1 MAALDERNDS
11 FEVGQTVKGKPFQY
25 ESDGVYIDIGG
36 KSSAFLPIREVA
48 VGVVDDVTERL
59 PLGVERDFLIIRGQD
74 ASGQVTV
81 SIRELELKQVWA
93 RLQTLADERQPLP
106 VRVTG
111 TNRGGVTVD
120 ALGLRGF
127 IPRSHL
133 LQRDDLDALVGQTLH
148 VAVLELKPKDKRVVL
163 SHREAAKLSLMGSVR
178 AGELVTGRVSG
189 IRPFGVF
196 VDLNGIS
203 ALLHI
208 KQVSQSYVASLQD
221 LFELGQEITAVVL
234 EVDDWK
240 GRIALSTA
248 VLENYRGEM
257 LEQPVTVQAEARDR
271 YTQRY
276 PDLPETPTETTPKP
290 AQTSGSK
297 TSGSK
302 TSGSKTA
309 ESETTESETTG
320 SETAESGDI
329 SPQDTPPSDAAAETV
344 GSTGGSADA
353 PADLPAAPSATD
365 DPTPIATAIETT
377 ATTPPPADPPK
388 PKVINLAAKP
398 MRPQPPS
405 PAT

>member
-1 MAALDERNDS
+1 MEDFMAALDERNDS
-11 FEVGQTVKGKPFQY
+11 FQVGQTVKGKPFQH
-25 ESDGVYIDIGG
+25 EPDGVYIDIGG
-36 KSSAFLPIREVA
+36 KSSAFLPGREAA
-48 VGVVDDVTERL
+48 VGVVDDLAERL
-59 PLGVERDFLIIRGQD
+59 PLGVEREFLIIRGQD
-74 ASGQVTV
+74 ANGQVTV

-93 RLQTLADERQPLP
+93 RLQTLADERQTLP

-133 LQRDDLDALVGQTLH
+133 LQREDLDVLVGQTLN
-148 VAVLELKPKDKRVVL
+148 VVVLELKPKDKRIVL
-163 SHREAAKLSLMGSVR
+163 SHREAAKLSLMASVR

-221 LFELGQEITAVVL
+221 LFEVGQEVTAVVL

-257 LEQPVTVQAEARDR
+257 LEQPITVQAEARDR

-276 PDLPETPTETTPKP
+276 PDVSESPESTAPESTAPESTAPESEP
-290 AQTSGSK
+290 AEAVVAQDAVDSDAATAAAIAEPAIAPSA
-297 TSGSK
+297 
-302 TSGSKTA
+302 TA
-309 ESETTESETTG
+309 EQ
-320 SETAESGDI
+320 ETAESNTAEPGQTPAPATDPAK
-329 SPQDTPPSDAAAETV
+329 SPTTPPPAAP
-344 GSTGGSADA
+344 DA
-353 PADLPAAPSATD
+353 PAS
-365 DPTPIATAIETT
+365 
-377 ATTPPPADPPK
+377 PPADPPK

-405 PAT
+405 SES

>member
-1 MAALDERNDS
+1 MAALDERDDS

-25 ESDGVYIDIGG
+25 ESDGIYIDIGG
-36 KSSAFLPIREVA
+36 KSSAFLPIREAA
-48 VGVVDDVTERL
+48 VGAVDDVTERL

-74 ASGQVTV
+74 AGGQVTV

-93 RLQTLADERQPLP
+93 RLQTLADERQTLP

-133 LQRDDLDALVGQTLH
+133 LQREDLDALVGQTLN
-148 VAVLELKPKDKRVVL
+148 VVVLELKPKDKRIVL
-163 SHREAAKLSLMGSVR
+163 SHREAAKLSLMASVR
-178 AGELVTGRVSG
+178 AGELVTGQVSG

-221 LFELGQEITAVVL
+221 LFEVGQEVTAVVL

-276 PDLPETPTETTPKP
+276 PDLPETPAEPEPP
-290 AQTSGSK
+290 AAAPG
-297 TSGSK
+297 
-302 TSGSKTA
+302 
-309 ESETTESETTG
+309 
-320 SETAESGDI
+320 
-329 SPQDTPPSDAAAETV
+329 DTP
-344 GSTGGSADA
+344 ADA
-353 PADLPAAPSATD
+353 EPPAPAAAPSVEVV
-365 DPTPIATAIETT
+365 PSEATASEVITSETPANE
-377 ATTPPPADPPK
+377 ATPAPADPPK

-398 MRPQPPS
+398 TRPQPES